1 MSGRDFY
8 GILGVARGASED
20 EIRRAYRKLAMK
32 WHPDRNQSAEANAR
46 FQDISRAYEVLSTPE
61 PRKVYNLY
69 GEEGLQAGAAPAGGQ
84 RGAGTAENGRGGV
97 SFDRA
102 RAEEIFRQ
110 FFGGGGGMN
119 MGMGGGS
126 PPPGGPRFFQARGG
140 RPATFFTTGAGAPFD
155 AAMNTDSDEDDIG
168 GSPDSG
174 FGGLGGGFGSM
185 FGGGGRRARS
195 RFQGHPFAA
204 GSCPPSAQQRPSGAA
219 AAALKPRVIQRDV
232 PVSLEE
238 LATGFVRNLKVT
250 KRMQD
255 SQTGQVVETS
265 NVLTINGKSGW
276 KAGTKVTFENAGD
289 ELNGQPRQDL
299 QFVICEKPHLTFVR
313 DGDDLRT
320 AVHIPLVDALCGASV
335 QVPLLGGGAQSL
347 RFDRAEP
354 GMERILPGQGMPRK
368 TGGRGDLRVSF
379 NVDFPKQPLAPEQR
393 EVLANFLPRS

>member
-1 MSGRDFY
+1 MAGRDFY

-46 FQDISRAYEVLSTPE
+46 FQDISRAYEVLSAQE
-61 PRKVYNLY
+61 SRKVYDLY
-69 GEEGLQAGAAPAGGQ
+69 GEEGLQAGAAPAGSHQ
-84 RGAGTAENGRGGV
+84 RGAAGTGEHGHAGA

-110 FFGGGGGMN
+110 FFGGGGGSGGMN
-119 MGMGGGS
+119 MGMGGGG
-126 PPPGGPRFFQARGG
+126 PPPGGPRFFQGRGG
-140 RPATFFTTGAGAPFD
+140 RPATFFTTGAGRAPFD

-174 FGGLGGGFGSM
+174 FGGPGGSFGGM
-185 FGGGGRRARS
+185 FGGGGRARP
-195 RFQGHPFAA
+195 RFQGYPFAA
-204 GSCPPSAQQRPSGAA
+204 SAQQRPSGAA
-219 AAALKPRVIQRDV
+219 AAALRSRVIQRDV

-265 NVLTINGKSGW
+265 NVLTINGKPGW

-299 QFVICEKPHLTFVR
+299 QFVICEKPHPTFVR

-354 GMERILPGQGMPRK
+354 GMERVLPGQGMPRK
-368 TGGRGDLRVSF
+368 AGGRGDLHVLF
-379 NVDFPKQPLAPEQR
+379 NVDFPKQTLAPEQR